1 MAIFSDIHGNF
12 DALRVVSQELAEDDF
27 LIVLGDVVGYGAEP
41 ELCVQWVKERKAQ
54 VILGNHEA
62 CLLGKM
68 PLSWFNPAAAQAIMW
83 TKEHLSGGS
92 LSFLEGLPS
101 FLTFPDYL
109 CVHGSPREPTEEYIV
124 DPWQAREIFEER
136 KDFSLCFFGHTH
148 VAEGYLWGKNR
159 VGRVSFLKGGVI
171 SLEPGFRYLI
181 NCGSVGQP
189 RDGNPQ
195 ASFGFFFVEERRIE
209 IRRIEYDVEAAM
221 QKILDARLPEV
232 LAYRLGV
239 GR

>member
-1 MAIFSDIHGNF
+1 MVIFSDIHGNF
-12 DALRVVSQELAEDDF
+12 DALRVVSRELTEDDI

-41 ELCVQWVKERKAQ
+41 ELCVQWVRERKAR

-83 TKEHLSGGS
+83 TKEHLSRAS

-101 FLTFPDYL
+101 SLTFPGYL

-136 KDFSLCFFGHTH
+136 EDFSLCFFGHTH
-148 VAEGYLWGKNR
+148 VAEGYLWRKDR
-159 VGRVSFLKGGVI
+159 VRRVSFSEGGTI
-171 SLEPGFRYLI
+171 SLEPEFRYLI

-195 ASFGFFFVEERRIE
+195 ASFGLFFVEERRIE

-221 QKILDARLPEV
+221 RKILDAGLPEV